1 MNRKIL
7 RMWNSDSVHEPPQSL
22 ERFQT
27 NSFDNF
33 LFTFHENSSNIN
45 IRSCHYASFLDIK
58 RQQEFCSHFIPLDV
72 MNHVFNAKCDTFEIH
87 PLKYCN
93 VWISLVS
100 MRIFRPNWILDWM
113 VHIGKRSPAAY
124 FVRIIRFWVKSMESF
139 TLKSVG
145 HILKEVA
152 YKHIIIRSE
161 NWIVNGNDI
170 NYKNHTTQYE
180 SEHIQNQW
188 HYTRR

>member
-1 MNRKIL
+1 MFYIL
-7 RMWNSDSVHEPPQSL
+7 LHIFNIRIENAKYFHCIFVTNAAIIHSMKYYSYHEKRYYESKNTSNVKFRFGPRTAPIL

-33 LFTFHENSSNIN
+33 LFTFHENSSKLN

-93 VWISLVS
+93 V
-100 MRIFRPNWILDWM
+100 
-113 VHIGKRSPAAY
+113 
-124 FVRIIRFWVKSMESF
+124 
-139 TLKSVG
+139 
-145 HILKEVA
+145 
-152 YKHIIIRSE
+152 
-161 NWIVNGNDI
+161 
-170 NYKNHTTQYE
+170 
-180 SEHIQNQW
+180 
-188 HYTRR
+188 